1 MLLKA
6 GRTIR
11 AIRTRR
17 TVRTYNRKGGTRHGT
32 LEDHSKYGLGEEPR
46 KG

>member
-17 TVRTYNRKGGTRHGT
+17 TVRTIKEGGMRYGA
-32 LEDHSKYGLGEEPR
+32 LEDRSKYGLGEEPR